1 MPITVIA
8 LSSLILILDQIS
20 KFYIS
25 SALSLGQSIPVVR
38 DIFHISLVYNTGAAF
53 GLFKN
58 QKIFFII
65 LTAAVV
71 MYIIRDLFFHGSRY
85 SLGRRVALGLIL
97 GGAAGNFVDRLRLG
111 YIIDFL
117 DFRVWPVFNL
127 ADSAITVGIIILGC
141 SLLKRAPGHQSAR
154 APEHQSTR
162 AKG

>member
-71 MYIIRDLFFHGSRY
+71 TYIIRDLFSHGRRY

-127 ADSAITVGIIILGC
+127 ADSAITVGIIILGIELC
-141 SLLKRAPGHQSAR
+141 CKVKSQKSKVK
-154 APEHQSTR
+154 TTI
-162 AKG
+162 